1 MPLKVTTAWHNDQDL
16 GLLHWIQWAVMPI
29 NNAFVWL
36 TDQRSVVVKM
46 CPVVLAWC
54 CVFRSQNTS
63 KKGML
68 IIITCICP
76 LSSSRNLLK
85 ALWIYVD
92 TSWVEGKSTDVDFGR
107 MATRQF
113 RNVALFIMTK
123 LCKTLKHHLLRTDLH
138 NHISTYHSGILT
150 LSDLTM
156 SNFTMLVKM
165 YTLYTKA
172 VLYEDRSLR
181 GEGSQREA

>member
-1 MPLKVTTAWHNDQDL
+1 
-16 GLLHWIQWAVMPI
+16 
-29 NNAFVWL
+29 
-36 TDQRSVVVKM
+36 
-46 CPVVLAWC
+46 
-54 CVFRSQNTS
+54 
-63 KKGML
+63 
-68 IIITCICP
+68 
-76 LSSSRNLLK
+76 
-85 ALWIYVD
+85 
-92 TSWVEGKSTDVDFGR
+92 

-165 YTLYTKA
+165 YTLYTKLSYTKTGRLEVRDHKRRLK
-172 VLYEDRSLR
+172 VLIYTMRPSLGGTWATYKWSYILLYLLR
-181 GEGSQREA
+181 